1 MNRKEFLKYGCNSC
15 LMGAMAMLAPALP
28 GCSPAYS
35 VFKTEAHDNQL
46 EVPLTLFEKS
56 NTLFVRPKGWQY
68 DVAVQ
73 KNEEGNYNALLLQC
87 THMDN
92 QLTPSQN
99 GYVCSLH
106 GSRFSSQGDVLKG
119 PAETG
124 LKKYKTIIKNNHLI
138 ISI

>member
-1 MNRKEFLKYGCNSC
+1 MNRKEFLRYGCNTC
-15 LMGAMAMLAPALP
+15 LMGALAMLAPALP

-46 EVPLTLFEKS
+46 NVPLTMFEKT

-68 DVAVQ
+68 DIAVH
-73 KNEEGNYNALLLQC
+73 KNEDGQYLALLLQC

-99 GYVCSLH
+99 GYLCSLH
-106 GSRFSSQGDVLKG
+106 GSRFNSQGEVLKG
-119 PAETG
+119 PAETN
-124 LKKYKTIIKNNHLI
+124 LKKYTTTINNHNLI